1 VSDEVMLHGELNV
14 TRWYWANEIVSTWLL
29 EKEAVAL
36 YE

>member
-1 VSDEVMLHGELNV
+1 MLHGELHV
-14 TRWYWANEIVSTWLL
+14 THWYGANEIVLTWLL